1 MKVAQLAKQILILVS
16 FILSM
21 TGVSAMAATGNAAA
35 DAALPAPKS
44 AAPATAKGEKKTT
57 DVSFE
62 DVLVQGKY
70 HFSDEAVTTV
80 EEDKVLDSL
89 LGVRKDFQDRIKK
102 SVSRQ

>member
-1 MKVAQLAKQILILVS
+1 MAKVHRPQRATFSPLLG
-16 FILSM
+16 FLSSLFCVASLLYM
-21 TGVSAMAATGNAAA
+21 SQVRAATE
-35 DAALPAPKS
+35 PAKTPN
-44 AAPATAKGEKKTT
+44 APAKRTT

>member
-1 MKVAQLAKQILILVS
+1 MIKGKRQKRSRLGPLLGFLIS
-16 FILSM
+16 FLSVL
-21 TGVSAMAATGNAAA
+21 TFIWLNQA
-35 DAALPAPKS
+35 S
-44 AAPATAKGEKKTT
+44 AAPQPAPQTKGEKKTT
-57 DVSFE
+57 EVSFE

>member
-1 MKVAQLAKQILILVS
+1 MAKSKRQKRSPLGPVLGFVLS
-16 FILSM
+16 F
-21 TGVSAMAATGNAAA
+21 VSALTFLWMNQAA
-35 DAALPAPKS
+35 
-44 AAPATAKGEKKTT
+44 AAPAPNAPAAAKSTKKTT
-57 DVSFE
+57 EVSFE

>member
-1 MKVAQLAKQILILVS
+1 MAKAHRVSISPFLGFLIVFLCLGTLLYWKKVE
-16 FILSM
+16 
-21 TGVSAMAATGNAAA
+21 AATEDPKTAVNK
-35 DAALPAPKS
+35 PA
-44 AAPATAKGEKKTT
+44 KKTT

>member
-1 MKVAQLAKQILILVS
+1 MMKAAKKMAKV
-16 FILSM
+16 
-21 TGVSAMAATGNAAA
+21 TGVVMGTVVGAVVSLTMTASAATEG
-35 DAALPAPKS
+35 
-44 AAPATAKGEKKTT
+44 AAPAPTQKNAKKTT

>member
-1 MKVAQLAKQILILVS
+1 MAKSKRQKRSPLGPVLGFLISFVS
-16 FILSM
+16 VLTFLWM
-21 TGVSAMAATGNAAA
+21 NQA
-35 DAALPAPKS
+35 S
-44 AAPATAKGEKKTT
+44 AAPAPAAPAAKGTKKTT
-57 DVSFE
+57 EVSFE

-89 LGVRKDFQDRIKK
+89 LGVRKDFQDRIKQ